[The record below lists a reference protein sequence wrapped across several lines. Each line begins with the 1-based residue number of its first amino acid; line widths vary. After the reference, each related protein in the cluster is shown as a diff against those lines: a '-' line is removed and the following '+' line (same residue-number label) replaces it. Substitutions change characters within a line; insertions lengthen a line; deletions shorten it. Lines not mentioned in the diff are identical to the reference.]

1 MGSERSVIMWNTASV
16 QSAKPVV
23 LGAMICFSSAQTHSI
38 RPLDVLS
45 QNSKYENY
53 ISENVWTSY
62 KSSQNSRYFLDP
74 VEDKVDVADIV
85 HLVKVTLG
93 LPNKDIAEVFQV
105 TRQTLHNY
113 KSQNESSHN
122 LHEQNLVRAKNLKSI
137 FDILS
142 EIFTKS
148 PGALSKTYMVNNH
161 TLLDLLTADD
171 LDQNSIVNIAHELKI
186 KMEFK
191 SKIHRNSDDISLLNM
206 TSHA

>member
-1 MGSERSVIMWNTASV
+1 MGSERRVIMWNTASV
-16 QSAKPVV
+16 QVAKPVM
-23 LGAMICFSSAQTHSI
+23 LGAMICFSSAQTQSI
-38 RPLDVLS
+38 RSLDVS
-45 QNSKYENY
+45 IQNSKYENY
-53 ISENVWTSY
+53 VSENVWTSY
-62 KSSQNSRYFLDP
+62 KSSPNSAYLLDH

-85 HLVKVTLG
+85 DLVKVTLG

-113 KSQNESSHN
+113 KSQNENSHN
-122 LHEQNLVRAKNLKSI
+122 LHEQNLVRVKNLKNI
-137 FDILS
+137 FDVLS
-142 EIFTKS
+142 GVFAKS

-171 LDQNSIVNIAHELKI
+171 LDQNSIVNIAHQLKI

-191 SKIHRNSDDISLLNM
+191 SKIYRNIDDISLLNM

>member
-1 MGSERSVIMWNTASV
+1 MWNTASV
-16 QSAKPVV
+16 QAAKPVM
-23 LGAMICFSSAQTHSI
+23 LGAMMCFSSAQTHSV
-38 RPLDVLS
+38 RSLDVFI
-45 QNSKYENY
+45 QNSRDENY
-53 ISENVWTSY
+53 VSDNVWTSY
-62 KSSQNSRYFLDP
+62 KSSLNSSYLLDH
-74 VEDKVDVADIV
+74 VEDKVDVDDIV
-85 HLVKVTLG
+85 DLVKVTLG

-122 LHEQNLVRAKNLKSI
+122 LHEQNLMRVKNLKNI
-137 FDILS
+137 FDVLS
-142 EIFTKS
+142 GVFTKS

-171 LDQNSIVNIAHELKI
+171 LDQNSIVNIAHELKK